1 MNSTNGIDRNPAP
14 LPTPVGVERLRS
26 AAAMLDD
33 ALIALTSAYGHPDD
47 LDDLRRLQA
56 NAQRRLTDHP
66 VPA

>member
-1 MNSTNGIDRNPAP
+1 MNTANGIDHNPAP
-14 LPTPVGVERLRS
+14 LPPPVGIERLRS

-47 LDDLRRLQA
+47 LADLRRLQV
-56 NAQRRLTDHP
+56 NAQRRLTDSP